1 MALHGETI
9 KIEKVIF
16 GGAGL
21 ARVGGKVCFVEKVL
35 AGERVI
41 VDVLEQRKNFSK
53 ARIRQVLEPSP
64 HRVDPKC
71 RHFGKCGGC
80 QYQMMSYEEELRVK
94 SEQVT
99 EALTRGLGLS
109 ESLIQPLQ
117 PSPSEYGTRN
127 HMTLHFQEGAWG
139 FFGRDNKTILTIE
152 ECPIADPRL
161 KRALLELPSRSKS
174 ERMTLWL
181 DHQGHVQRSSEE
193 ELFEIEILGQ
203 KLWAHTRGFFQNNLP
218 VAGKMIETVQAW
230 VSEFQPKIFM
240 DLFAGGGLFGL
251 LAAAEVKERVF
262 LEENA
267 YSLEALRKNAE
278 GRQGVLHIL
287 EGKTER
293 FFSDLSK
300 KFDMTQTLLFMDPPR
315 DGIEASFADGL
326 AETAGLGMIY
336 VSCDLAILVRDLKR
350 ILAQGKWEITSVAAF
365 DMFPRTRHI
374 ETLVFLKP
382 R

>member
-1 MALHGETI
+1 MALHGETV

-64 HRVDPKC
+64 HRVNPKC

-94 SEQVT
+94 SEQVKD
-99 EALTRGLGLS
+99 AFTRGLGLT
-109 ESLIQPLQ
+109 ESLVPTLQ

-127 HMTLHFQEGAWG
+127 HMTLHFQEGVWG
-139 FFGRDNKTILTIE
+139 FFGRDNETIVPIE
-152 ECPIADPRL
+152 ECPISDTRL
-161 KRALLELPSRSKS
+161 KRAFLELPVRSKS

-181 DHQGHVQRSSEE
+181 DHAGHVHQSSDEA
-193 ELFEIEILGQ
+193 LFQIEVLGQ
-203 KLWAHTRGFFQNNLP
+203 KLWAHPRGFFQNNLA
-218 VAGKMIETVQAW
+218 VAAKMIETVKEW
-230 VSEFQPKIFM
+230 ISEWNPGIFM

-251 LAAAEVKERVF
+251 LAAEEVKERIF
-262 LEENA
+262 LEENP
-267 YSLEALRKNAE
+267 YSLEALKKNTE
-278 GRQGVLHIL
+278 RLGGSVQVL
-287 EGKTER
+287 EGKTEKI
-293 FFSDLSK
+293 FPDLSKKSDLSK
-300 KFDMTQTLLFMDPPR
+300 ALIFMDPPR
-315 DGIEASFADGL
+315 DGLDAHFADSLSSMVSLGL
-326 AETAGLGMIY
+326 IY

-350 ILAQGKWEITSVAAF
+350 MLAGGKWEIARVAAF

-374 ETLVFLKP
+374 ETIVFLTP